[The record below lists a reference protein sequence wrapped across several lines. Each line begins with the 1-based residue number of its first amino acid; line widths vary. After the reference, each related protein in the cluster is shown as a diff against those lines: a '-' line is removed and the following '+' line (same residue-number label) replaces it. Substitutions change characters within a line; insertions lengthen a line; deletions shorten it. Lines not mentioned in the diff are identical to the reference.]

1 MNLRPLPP
9 QGSTLPSCATSRFL
23 NYSIIIAQLGA
34 LFRSIHMLRDGTAV
48 NNFNCLL
55 WKHLHNGSCHV
66 PINFFKTWHCLVA
79 TLPPLTKQYLI
90 VLFGRMP
97 SVASRVF
104 IGLLCSFALY
114 PSPACHG
121 ISDNQGFHSILPMRR
136 TLRKARHSFPA
147 CKLFQRPRLKTFA
160 LAPLLAK
167 PRFLLPQR

>member
-1 MNLRPLPP
+1 MISIIKKSERQDLNLRPLPP

-34 LFRSIHMLRDGTAV
+34 LFRSLHMLRDGTAV

-90 VLFGRMP
+90 VLFGRVP
-97 SVASRVF
+97 
-104 IGLLCSFALY
+104 
-114 PSPACHG
+114 
-121 ISDNQGFHSILPMRR
+121 
-136 TLRKARHSFPA
+136 
-147 CKLFQRPRLKTFA
+147 RPDYCYKKYRDD
-160 LAPLLAK
+160 
-167 PRFLLPQR
+167 RI